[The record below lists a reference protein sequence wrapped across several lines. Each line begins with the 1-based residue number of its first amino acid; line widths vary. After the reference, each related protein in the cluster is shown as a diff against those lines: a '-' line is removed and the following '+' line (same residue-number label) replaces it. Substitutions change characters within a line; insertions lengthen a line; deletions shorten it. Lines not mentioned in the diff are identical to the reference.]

1 MSRIDF
7 PVLTF
12 QTGETAIAWLF
23 GIFVLGRSGKGGG
36 SFFLFFLFFSRSLF
50 PVFVLFLFIMIFQEE
65 KKKIKLRNY
74 RGGAGSSQS
83 PRFRDNL
90 SR

>member
-36 SFFLFFLFFSRSLF
+36 SFFFIFFFLFHFFLFLSFFYFLFFL
-50 PVFVLFLFIMIFQEE
+50 I
-65 KKKIKLRNY
+65 
-74 RGGAGSSQS
+74 
-83 PRFRDNL
+83 
-90 SR
+90 